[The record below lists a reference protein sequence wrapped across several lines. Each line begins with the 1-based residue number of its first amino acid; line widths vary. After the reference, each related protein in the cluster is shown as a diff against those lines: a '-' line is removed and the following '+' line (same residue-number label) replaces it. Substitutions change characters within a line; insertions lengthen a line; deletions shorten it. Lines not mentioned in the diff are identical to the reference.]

1 MEKDSDMVKAF
12 RFMRRNFVQGG
23 AYSGP
28 GGKPRP
34 ALEALQKARAALA
47 ALPALEEAAK
57 AAGAA
62 LEAQRAIDCRRYAP
76 AWVKVT
82 EEAAKARKALQA
94 GRAWAYAGPVW
105 TRGSKAWPQDEKGL
119 FFFEGEGQGLRNVSP
134 IEGLT
139 GYREEGGFYCD
150 EIGENICAGFV
161 AQLPSRNGKAR
172 FVAGYQFSESDG
184 NGIGTF
190 DLSRIFES
198 DFEAERDSARRQ
210 IGKAYWRPEMEA
222 PGYWAEEAH
231 KTARTEAARAALG
244 MAESAAEKEREY
256 QEAWRAGSDWQEAQ
270 EREGELRREALAILA
285 ERRAAA
291 SLNPAGFPALCAAL
305 RDKVESI
312 LEEIR
317 ESREKRAD
325 LKDSVYGSRG
335 RAAFSDGAGVNLWEG
350 KAY

>member
-1 MEKDSDMVKAF
+1 MEKDSDLAKAF
-12 RFMRRNFVQGG
+12 RFMRRNWAQGG

-34 ALEALQKARAALA
+34 ALEALAKARAALA

-62 LEAQRAIDCRRYAP
+62 LEAQRPIDCRRYAP

-94 GRAWAYAGPVW
+94 GQAWRYAGPIW
-105 TRGSKAWPQDEKGL
+105 TRGSKAWPQEEKGL
-119 FFFEGEGQGLRNVSP
+119 FFFETEEQGLRNSQKAADFL
-134 IEGLT
+134 GRDAG
-139 GYREEGGFYCD
+139 GYYAD
-150 EIGENICAGFV
+150 SYQENICAGLV
-161 AQLPSRNGKAR
+161 AQLPSRNGKSR

-198 DFEAERDSARRQ
+198 DFEEERDLARRQ

-222 PGYWAEEAH
+222 PGYWAQAAH
-231 KTARTEAARAALG
+231 ETARKEAARAADS
-244 MAESAAEKEREY
+244 MAESAAEKERDY

-270 EREGELRREALAILA
+270 AAEGELRREALAILA
-285 ERRAAA
+285 ERRAAR
-291 SLNPAGFPALCAAL
+291 SINPAAFPALCAAL

-312 LEEIR
+312 LSDIK
-317 ESREKRAD
+317 ESREKRAE
-325 LKDSVYGSRG
+325 LKDSVYGSQG